1 MAEVNSNSTMK
12 RDFSRVEL
20 TLENVLIPAEKLSET
35 PSMHDGL
42 DKEVETD
49 LRVLGCELIQTAGIL
64 LKLPQV
70 AMATAQVVFQRFYYV
85 KSFIKHNMEVVAM
98 ASLVLA
104 SKIEECPRR
113 NRDVINVFHH
123 IKQVRNK
130 RTIHPLVLDQHYI
143 NLKNQV
149 IKAERRVL
157 KELGFAVHVK
167 HPHKIIVMYLEVLES
182 TGKRQLVQCAWNF
195 MNDSLRSDVFM
206 RFHPESIACACIYLA
221 ARQCQVPLP
230 NNPPWF
236 WLFSG
241 DEEEIQQICLSILRL
256 YARQKPSLEKLEK
269 AVEELKRKQQLEKS
283 KAKGIVSD
291 IDTPNSSSRHNSPKV
306 LSPNPASLSLLQAM
320 KKEKEKFDNNG
331 ANVPKHDN
339 GEATNIK
346 QERDTEVKKTQHAKK
361 RSHDESEDSERSA
374 GSARSARSKTGSTA
388 SHSSRNSGRSRTP
401 KSRSRS
407 PSSSNNKRR
416 RDLSPVNKKQ
426 HRAPADP
433 PVLGS
438 GHDKHK
444 KQKYRSR
451 SRSYSRS
458 PVRSTA
464 GKPSK
469 KSRRE
474 DYKDSRDSFKDKE
487 LYRGYREKDRD
498 YHRDRD
504 MKERDYYRDAKDR
517 RRSYTPEKD
526 RHRSRKHRS
535 NGHRDSPLREKL
547 DKHRR

>member
-1 MAEVNSNSTMK
+1 MTEITNNSTMK

-20 TLENVLIPAEKLSET
+20 TLENVLIPDEKLSET
-35 PSMHDGL
+35 PSMLDGL
-42 DKEVETD
+42 EKEVETD
-49 LRVLGCELIQTAGIL
+49 LRILGCELIQTAGIL

-70 AMATAQVVFQRFYYV
+70 AMATAQVVFQRFYYA

-98 ASLVLA
+98 ASLMLA

-130 RTIHPLVLDQHYI
+130 RNIHPLVLDQHYI

-182 TGKRQLVQCAWNF
+182 IGRRRLVQCAWNF

-230 NNPPWF
+230 NSPPWF
-236 WLFSG
+236 WLFSV
-241 DEEEIQQICLSILRL
+241 DEEEITQICLSILRL
-256 YARQKPSLEKLEK
+256 YARSKPSLEKLEK
-269 AVEELKRKQQLEKS
+269 TVEELKRKQQLEKS

-306 LSPNPASLSLLQAM
+306 LSPTPTSLLQAM
-320 KKEKEKFDNNG
+320 KKEKEKFDSTT
-331 ANVPKHDN
+331 VPKHDN
-339 GEATNIK
+339 GDAANIK
-346 QERDTEVKKTQHAKK
+346 SDRDADMKKPQQAKK
-361 RSHDESEDSERSA
+361 RSHEESEDSERSH
-374 GSARSARSKTGSTA
+374 GSGRSGRSKTGSTA
-388 SHSSRNSGRSRTP
+388 SHSSRNSARSRSP
-401 KSRSRS
+401 QSPSSVSRS
-407 PSSSNNKRR
+407 PSSSGKKRR
-416 RDLSPVNKKQ
+416 LDRSPANKKQ
-426 HRAPADP
+426 NKALLDL
-433 PVLGS
+433 PVS
-438 GHDKHK
+438 GVGRDKHK

-458 PVRSTA
+458 PVRSAAVKT
-464 GKPSK
+464 K
-469 KSRRE
+469 KSRRD
-474 DYKDSRDSFKDKE
+474 DYRGARDTFKDRDM
-487 LYRGYREKDRD
+487 YRDYREKDRD
-498 YHRDRD
+498 YYRERDAKDRD
-504 MKERDYYRDAKDR
+504 YHRGDAKDR
-517 RRSYTPEKD
+517 RRSYSPDKD

-547 DKHRR
+547 DKNRR